1 MSIRTIEPN
10 FSQMMQD
17 YFGEGGMFPS
27 LWQGMP
33 SYGVQSEG
41 EFYNPDPID
50 FLRQWDIEPMEPY
63 EGGYPEDTFSVKPF
77 KRHPSDFASDYPRH
91 KEQAEVLDFLFAQEE
106 SRATVKSERFKLDD
120 LIAEMQFTGPDTLRI
135 GGVSKDLENQRDII
149 NQGLI
154 DLDERRQLE
163 SQMQELTFIQNMY
176 SQRQDY
182 EREVGEDYRKWL
194 LTQPRIEEEVHNPT
208 ACAEAGY
215 EWVGHSETGYCKTS
229 GGMTPGIIIED
240 EPEVPEGGCPG
251 TCVEHPLYGCSS
263 ASGDGPCMDP
273 EANEEWQEYYG
284 EGGPGDASQDSCF
297 HPDSTVELEDG
308 TVKTMREVKYG
319 DKVKAVDKDG
329 NIIFS
334 EVWKDM
340 YFNLKDNTQKK
351 YYITI
356 KAGGKTLK
364 VTTMHTV
371 FVDNLKKNMNS
382 NKIKPGM
389 FVNVIEGK
397 KIVPKMVDSVNHSME
412 IGKYDLYTKEGT
424 VIVDGIVTGTLA
436 FLPHRIAQGLH
447 KFVNKHP
454 KIYKLAYKYLYSPI
468 YNTFY
473 PSKEEQN
480 LGLQATSN

>member
-1 MSIRTIEPN
+1 
-10 FSQMMQD
+10 MQD

-33 SYGVQSEG
+33 SYGVQQEG

-50 FLRQWDIEPMEPY
+50 FLKSWKMKPMEPW
-63 EGGYPEDTFSVKPF
+63 EGGYPEGTFSVKPF
-77 KRHPSDFASDYPRH
+77 KRFPTNFSSDFQRH
-91 KEQAEVLDFLFAQEE
+91 KEQAEVQDFLFAQEE

-120 LIAEMQFTGPDTLRI
+120 LLTDLQNTGPDTLSI
-135 GGVSKDLENQRDII
+135 GGVSKDLVHQRDII

-163 SQMQELTFIQNMY
+163 SQMQEFTFLQNIY
-176 SQRQDY
+176 NQRQDY
-182 EREVGEDYRKWL
+182 EREVGEDYQKWL
-194 LTQPRIEEEVHNPT
+194 LTQPRIEEEVNYPI
-208 ACAEAGY
+208 ACAEAGG
-215 EWVGHSETGYCKTS
+215 EWSGSEISGHCYTGSAGLGIEYVVPKSPGDIET
-229 GGMTPGIIIED
+229 PAE
-240 EPEVPEGGCPG
+240 GCPG

-273 EANEEWQEYYG
+273 ETNEEWQEYYG